1 VTPVFDLCSRYV
13 DSLARLDPVFATM
26 RGVETEFRPATDYG
40 PDGHEARAQLVRST
54 LSELAELERGLEAGG
69 PANAVGLETDRGA
82 AAYLRERLEAQAA
95 WHDLGEPVRDLRALF
110 GTMHIVHDNASLLPR
125 GNDDQWRDVATR
137 LAAVPEMLG
146 GWRRSLGIGLDR
158 GTTAARRQAVEGAAQ
173 AESYIG
179 SHAELVRSYGDGP
192 VAADLAR
199 AARAADAGYA
209 DLATYLRD
217 TYAPRAMEVDG
228 VGPERYAVAAR
239 TSLGADL
246 DAREAYEWGWAELER
261 IEAEL
266 VVEADRVKSG
276 ATVGEA
282 IAILDESEYVE
293 GEDAYR
299 EWLQGKHDWAIEQLN
314 GVLFDIAE
322 PLRTVEVT
330 LATGSKSGAPYYTG
344 PSEDLSRPG
353 RTWWPT
359 GGRNRFETWSELATI
374 YHEGVP
380 GHHLQNGACRVA
392 GDRMSRYAK
401 VVNVSGHSE
410 GWALYA
416 ERLADELGWYTER
429 GSRLGMLTG
438 SSMRAAR
445 VVLDIG
451 VHLELPMPDGTR
463 WTFEN
468 ACDFLRDRGRAEPHR
483 VYAEVVRYFGW
494 PAQAISYKL
503 GERAWL
509 AARAEAQQRTG
520 FDLKRW
526 HTAAL
531 NLGPVGLDQF
541 TAALRSAS

>member
-1 VTPVFDLCSRYV
+1 VTPVFDLCSRYI
-13 DSLARLDPVFATM
+13 DRLAELDPVYATM
-26 RGVETEFRPATDYG
+26 RGAETEFRPATDYG
-40 PDGHEARAQLVRST
+40 PEGNAAHEDLLRST
-54 LSELAELERGLEAGG
+54 LSELAGLEAGG
-69 PANAVGLETDRGA
+69 LDTETDRSA
-82 AAYLRERLEAQAA
+82 AAYLRERLEAQVASY
-95 WHDLGEPVRDLRALF
+95 DIGEPVRDLRALF
-110 GTMHIVHDNASLLPR
+110 GIMHIVHDNASMLPR

-137 LAAVPEMLG
+137 LAAVPQMLG
-146 GWRRSLGIGLDR
+146 TWRQSLDLGLER

-173 AESYIG
+173 ADSYIG
-179 SHAELVRSYGDGP
+179 SHEELVRSYGDGP

-209 DLATYLRD
+209 EMARYLRE
-217 TYAPRAMEVDG
+217 TYAPRATEVDA

-239 TSLGADL
+239 NSLGAEL

-266 VVEADRVKSG
+266 AAEANRIKPG
-276 ATVGEA
+276 AGIDEA
-282 IAILDESEYVE
+282 MAILDAEEFVD

-299 EWLQGKHDWAIEQLN
+299 EWLQHKHDWAIQQLH
-314 GVLFDIAE
+314 GVHFDIAE
-322 PLRTVEVT
+322 PLHTVEVT
-330 LATGSKSGAPYYTG
+330 LATGSKSGAAYYTS

-359 GGRNRFETWSELATI
+359 GGRTRFETWSELSTV

-392 GDRMSRYAK
+392 GDKLSRFQK
-401 VVNVSGHSE
+401 MGGVSGHGE

-416 ERLADELGWYTER
+416 ERLADELGWFTDR
-429 GSRLGMLTG
+429 GTRLGMLTG
-438 SSMRAAR
+438 SSLRAAR

-451 VHLELPMPDGTR
+451 VHLDLPMPDGTR

-468 ACDFLRDRGRAEPHR
+468 ACDFLRHRGRAEPHR
-483 VYAEVVRYFGW
+483 VHAEVVRYFGW

-503 GERAWL
+503 GERAFL
-509 AARAEAQQRTG
+509 AARAEAQRRPG

-526 HTAAL
+526 HTDVL
-531 NLGPVGLDQF
+531 NLGPVGLDRLRE
-541 TAALRSAS
+541 ALRALS